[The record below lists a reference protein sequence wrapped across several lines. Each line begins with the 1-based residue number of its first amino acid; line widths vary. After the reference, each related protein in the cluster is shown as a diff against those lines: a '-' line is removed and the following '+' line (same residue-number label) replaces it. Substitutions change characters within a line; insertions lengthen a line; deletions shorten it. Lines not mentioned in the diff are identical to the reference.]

1 MRSHKLLLA
10 AVFCCAATV
19 IQAAGL
25 QFIDVPADAE
35 GAAITGVVWSP
46 CAAPAQEV
54 MLRRLAV
61 PGVKDCPIVGEK
73 LPLVVIS
80 HGRTGWFGL
89 HHDTAATL
97 ADAGFIVAAISHPGD
112 NAIDASR
119 VDELSITIQRPA
131 DIKRLIDFMLGAWPN
146 AGKIDPERI
155 GFFGFSRGG
164 YTGLVAIGAIPNFRR
179 AATRCAEGK
188 SSGLCQLFAKNETLP
203 DRVPHD
209 PRIKA
214 AVIADPGFLFL
225 FGPDGLKSVNAP
237 VQLWA
242 SALGGAGTT
251 LEDNALARDRLP
263 VPPDYR
269 VVPHAVHWA
278 FLAPCSAEQAEA
290 FPRGCVDPPGFD
302 RVAFHREFNTEVLA
316 FLRKHLA
323 PGKP

>member
-1 MRSHKLLLA
+1 MRWYKLSLA
-10 AVFCCAATV
+10 VAFCCAATA

-35 GAAITGVVWSP
+35 GAVITGVVWSP

-61 PGVKDCPIVGEK
+61 PGVKDCAIVGDK

-97 ADAGFIVAAISHPGD
+97 ADAGFIVAAINHPGD
-112 NAIDASR
+112 NSFDASR

-131 DIKRLIDFMLGAWPN
+131 DIKRLIDFMLGAWPK

-155 GFFGFSRGG
+155 GFYGFSRGG
-164 YTGLVAIGAIPNFRR
+164 YTGLVAIGAIPDFRR

-188 SSGLCQLFAKNETLP
+188 SSGPCQLFLKNETFP
-203 DRVPHD
+203 DRIPHD
-209 PRIKA
+209 PRIKV
-214 AVIADPGFLFL
+214 AVVADPGFGFL

-237 VQLWA
+237 VQFWA
-242 SALGGAGTT
+242 SALGGAGIS
-251 LEDNALARDRLP
+251 LEDNASMRDRLP

-269 VVPHAVHWA
+269 VVPNAGHWA
-278 FLAPCSAEQAEA
+278 FMAPCSIELTQLY
-290 FPRGCVDPPGFD
+290 PRGCVDAADFD

-316 FLRKHLA
+316 FMRKHL